1 MENLQLVFPEI
12 FLSLSIMFLLI
23 LGVFKNNS
31 AKLIQNI
38 SLVILLITA
47 VITFNETISISEA
60 KLFNNSVVIDYLS
73 SFMKIITLLAAFLVL
88 IISSNY
94 LKTFKIFKIEYPI
107 LILSSVLGMMI
118 MISSNDLI
126 VFYMGLEL
134 QSLALYVLATFNRD
148 QIKSSEAGLKY
159 FVLSAL
165 SSGLLL
171 YGCSLIYGFTG
182 STNFNIISTQLN
194 SYEYALTFGIVFI
207 LVGLAFKISAVPF
220 HMWAPD
226 VYEGSPTSVTLFFTM
241 VPKIAALSVFIR
253 FLYVPFLNL
262 IEQWQMIL
270 IFLSIAS
277 MLFGAIAAIGQ
288 TNLKRLV
295 AYSSIGHIGYALA
308 GLATGSN
315 EGIQSSVIYITIYI
329 LMNLGL
335 FSCLLMMKRN
345 NEYHENIEDLSGL
358 SKNHPMLSLSLLII
372 LFSLAGIPPLAG
384 FFAKFYI
391 FKSVLEQSMYFLAIV
406 GLLSTV
412 VAAFYYLRL
421 IKIMYFDKEKEKYD
435 TDHSLWLKFS
445 LTAST
450 ILILIYFIF
459 PSQLIEVVSRINI
472 IQ

>member
-1 MENLQLVFPEI
+1 MENLALVLPEVFI
-12 FLSLSIMFLLI
+12 SLSIMFLLI
-23 LGVFKNNS
+23 LGVFKKNS
-31 AKLIQNI
+31 SKLIQNI
-38 SLVILLITA
+38 SLIVLLITA
-47 VITFNETISISEA
+47 VMIFNETLGVNEIVI
-60 KLFNNSVVIDYLS
+60 FNGSVIIDYLS
-73 SFMKIITLLAAFLVL
+73 SFMKIVTLLAAFLVL
-88 IISSNY
+88 IISSSY
-94 LKTFKIFKIEYPI
+94 LKSLKIFKIEYSI

-148 QIKSSEAGLKY
+148 EIKSSEAGLKY

-182 STNFNIISTQLN
+182 STNFNIIASQLN
-194 SYEYALTFGIVFI
+194 SNEYALTFGIVFI

-241 VPKIAALSVFIR
+241 VPKIAALTVFIR

-262 IEQWQMIL
+262 IDQWQMIL

-277 MLFGAIAAIGQ
+277 MVFGAVAAIGQ

-295 AYSSIGHIGYALA
+295 AYSSISHVGYALA

-345 NEYHENIEDLSGL
+345 NVYYEQIDDLSGL
-358 SKNHPMLSLSLLII
+358 SKNHPLLALSLLII

-391 FKSVLEQSMYFLAIV
+391 FKSVLEQSMFFLAIV

-435 TDHSLWLKFS
+435 TDHGLWLKLS
-445 LTAST
+445 LGTST
-450 ILILIYFIF
+450 LLILIYFIF
-459 PSQLIEVVSRINI
+459 PSQLIDIVSRINMI
-472 IQ
+472 

>member
-1 MENLQLVFPEI
+1 MENLNFVLPEI
-12 FLSLSIMFLLI
+12 FISLSIMFLLV
-23 LGVFKNNS
+23 LGVFKKDS
-31 AKLIQNI
+31 SKLIFNI
-38 SLVILLITA
+38 SLLVLLITA
-47 VITFNETISISEA
+47 IITLNETSSINRIT
-60 KLFNNSVVIDYLS
+60 LFSNSVVIDYMASL
-73 SFMKIITLLAAFLVL
+73 MKIITLVGAFLVL
-88 IISSNY
+88 VISSNY

-107 LILSSVLGMMI
+107 LMLSAVLGMMV
-118 MISSNDLI
+118 MISSNDLM

-148 QIKSSEAGLKY
+148 QLKSSEAGLKY

-171 YGCSLIYGFTG
+171 YGCSLIYGFSG
-182 STNFNIISTQLN
+182 STNFDVISSQLN
-194 SYEYALTFGIVFI
+194 SSEYVLTFGIVFI

-241 VPKIAALSVFIR
+241 VPKIAALTVFIR

-262 IEQWQMIL
+262 IDQWQMII

-277 MLFGAIAAIGQ
+277 MLFGAVAAIGQ
-288 TNLKRLV
+288 TNIKRLI
-295 AYSSIGHIGYALA
+295 AYSSIGHIGYTLA

-315 EGIQSSVIYITIYI
+315 EGIQSSIIYIIIYVI
-329 LMNLGL
+329 MNLAL
-335 FSCLLMMKRN
+335 FSCLLMLKRN
-345 NEYHENIEDLSGL
+345 NEYYENIEDLSGL
-358 SKNHPMLSLSLLII
+358 SKNHPLLSLSLLII

-391 FKSVLEQSMYFLAIV
+391 FTAVIEQSMYFLAIV

-412 VAAFYYLRL
+412 IAAFYYLRI
-421 IKIMYFDKEKEKYD
+421 IKIIYFDKEKEKYD
-435 TDHSLWLKFS
+435 SDHSLWLKFS
-445 LTAST
+445 LTFST
-450 ILILIYFIF
+450 ILILLYFIF

-472 IQ
+472 I

>member
-1 MENLQLVFPEI
+1 MDNLNLVLPEI
-12 FLSLSIMFLLI
+12 FVSLSVMFLLV
-23 LGVFKNNS
+23 LGVFKKDS
-31 AKLIQNI
+31 SKLIFNI
-38 SLVILLITA
+38 SLLVLLTTAIITLNK
-47 VITFNETISISEA
+47 TFSINRVT
-60 KLFNNSVVIDYLS
+60 LFNNSVVIDYMASL
-73 SFMKIITLLAAFLVL
+73 MKIITLIGAFLVL
-88 IISSNY
+88 LISSSY
-94 LKTFKIFKIEYPI
+94 LKIFKIFKIEYPI
-107 LILSSVLGMMI
+107 LILCSVLGMMI

-148 QIKSSEAGLKY
+148 QLKSSEAGLKY

-171 YGCSLIYGFTG
+171 YGCSLIYGFSG
-182 STNFNIISTQLN
+182 STNFDIISNELN
-194 SYEYALTFGIVFI
+194 STNYVLTFGIVFI

-241 VPKIAALSVFIR
+241 VPKIAALTVFIR

-262 IEQWQMIL
+262 IDQWQMII

-288 TNLKRLV
+288 TNIKRLI
-295 AYSSIGHIGYALA
+295 AYSSIGHIGYTLA

-315 EGIQSSVIYITIYI
+315 EGIQSSIIYISIYI
-329 LMNLGL
+329 IMNLAL
-335 FSCLLMMKRN
+335 FSCLLMLKRN
-345 NEYHENIEDLSGL
+345 DQYYEDIKDLSGL
-358 SKNHPMLSLSLLII
+358 SKNHPLLSLSMLVI

-391 FKSVLEQSMYFLAIV
+391 FTAVIDKSMYFLAIV

-412 VAAFYYLRL
+412 IAAFYYLRI
-421 IKIMYFDKEKEKYD
+421 IKIIYFDKEKEKYD
-435 TDHSLWLKFS
+435 NDHSLWLKFS
-445 LTAST
+445 LTFST
-450 ILILIYFIF
+450 ILILLYFIS
-459 PSQLIEVVSRINI
+459 PSQLIEMVSRINI
-472 IQ
+472 I